1 MFSLICFLC
10 TYFYISASVHE
21 LVVPVFPKDIHTRYG
36 RYGIDDQLKI
46 HHFKKDETLDLFC
59 NRMVSQNKHIIRIF
73 EEYPSGDNEVIFFD
87 MIKTENQLQLMPA
100 KKNVFIEILR
110 KRHRPSVRD
119 NDYYKPRPDV
129 VLVHK
134 NNVSLFEKIF
144 SLKCDDLFFLVSYYN
159 KADMTMN
166 CFSSFAFRYD
176 SKDQIDNMDIFSWD
190 NKEKTFV
197 CVDSERDFEW
207 PHYSFG
213 YADCY
218 YLEHEHYKDLYV
230 PIAYLK
236 KIKMI
241 DSIGILKNISLV
253 LKNILYDAYGNR
265 RLQKSLF
272 LVFLA
277 NAHAPIAWLCV
288 CYYSLSCFIFSKL
301 LLKGLSHVGIID
313 RFVLFHFALHLFFN
327 SRAIFKYKE

>member
-1 MFSLICFLC
+1 M
-10 TYFYISASVHE
+10 
-21 LVVPVFPKDIHTRYG
+21 VVPVFPKDIQTHYG
-36 RYGIDDQLKI
+36 QYGIDDQLKI
-46 HHFKKDETLDLFC
+46 HHFKKSETLDLFC
-59 NRMVSQNKHIIRIF
+59 KRMTSQNKHIIRIF

-87 MIKTENQLQLMPA
+87 MIKTENQLQLMPS
-100 KKNVFIEILR
+100 KTNGFIEILCKPKNR
-110 KRHRPSVRD
+110 LCD
-119 NDYYKPRPDV
+119 NDYYKSRSDV
-129 VLVHK
+129 ILVHK
-134 NNVSLFEKIF
+134 DNVSLFEKIF
-144 SLKCDDLFFLVSYYN
+144 SLKCDGLFFLVSYYY

-176 SKDQIDNMDIFSWD
+176 SKDQIKNMDIFSWD

-218 YLEHEHYKDLYV
+218 YLEHEDYKDLYV

-236 KIKMI
+236 KTRMI
-241 DSIGILKNISLV
+241 DSIGIVTNVSLFF
-253 LKNILYDAYGNR
+253 KNILYDAYGNR

-327 SRAIFKYKE
+327 TRAIFKYKK